1 MNEPLRLPRALAVAI
16 QDHGRET
23 YPNECCGF
31 LLGSPGGG
39 GVVEIARASN
49 AREDSLT
56 NRYLIPP
63 VEFVRV
69 QRDAD
74 ARGLDILGFYHSHP
88 DHPARPSAF
97 DRDHAWPGYAYLI
110 TAVTQGEPTDLKG
123 YRLDHAG
130 GAFNEI
136 GLEEA

>member
-1 MNEPLRLPRALAVAI
+1 VSAALTLPKTLAQAI
-16 QDHGRET
+16 KEHGRET

-31 LLGSPGGG
+31 LLGALGGEK
-39 GVVEIARASN
+39 VAEIARASN

-74 ARGLDILGFYHSHP
+74 ARGLDIVGFYHSHP
-88 DHPARPSAF
+88 DHPAQPSAF
-97 DRDHAWPGYAYLI
+97 DQAHAWPGYAYLI
-110 TAVTQGEPTDLKG
+110 TAIAHGEPEDLRG
-123 YRLDHAG
+123 FRLDHVG
-130 GAFNEI
+130 GAFSEI
-136 GLEEA
+136 VLEEA